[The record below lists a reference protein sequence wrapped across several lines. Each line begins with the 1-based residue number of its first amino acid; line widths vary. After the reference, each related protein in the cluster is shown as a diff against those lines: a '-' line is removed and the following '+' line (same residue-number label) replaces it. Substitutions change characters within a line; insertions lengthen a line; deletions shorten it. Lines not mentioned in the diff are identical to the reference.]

1 MTPSQTEGPG
11 RFPKNGEAHGARPKD
26 GRRPCDFS
34 YQMRSP
40 LLNLKKNKTH
50 VNSVANTSIQTE
62 SNII

>member
-40 LLNLKKNKTH
+40 LLNLKKKKNARK
-50 VNSVANTSIQTE
+50 
-62 SNII
+62 